1 MSVWVGECYV
11 NGKKIES
18 PVSLNNGLYN
28 DPTLS
33 DTHTLSLSLAFHFLD
48 SLLKLGNDLELKY
61 INSSEIMLPRRRLL
75 PQTPGQLLSEAPPTK
90 PTRTQPQPLVIKA
103 ITITTCSLLLFYHDR
118 SHYMGKMKILQFL
131 LMMS

>member
-33 DTHTLSLSLAFHFLD
+33 DTHTLFL
-48 SLLKLGNDLELKY
+48 
-61 INSSEIMLPRRRLL
+61 
-75 PQTPGQLLSEAPPTK
+75 T
-90 PTRTQPQPLVIKA
+90 
-103 ITITTCSLLLFYHDR
+103 F
-118 SHYMGKMKILQFL
+118 
-131 LMMS
+131 